1 MTFTKERQKKTLAAL
16 MAALLAIGGT
26 FMSAPGTYAASNAT
40 QTKDPQPAYIKADV
54 TIIKDGEILNFFD
67 EKGDRVYP
75 VFFRNRTYLPLR
87 AICGLLGEE
96 VEWVGA
102 ANTIYIGMTLSHP
115 SKQIIKPEESAFV
128 KKVSDAAVGV
138 QTLAKAYI
146 KEDIYILRDYDP
158 VVFTDPAGET
168 QYPINVGGTTY
179 LPVSALS
186 TFLGEE
192 ISWDG
197 STKTVIL
204 GSREVPKEPEKPAV
218 DKDKNI
224 KKIAALYEKQ
234 AQLYNEA
241 TEMILLIS
249 TASPEELSLLSAA
262 ISEKYRIA
270 EGYNNDV
277 KNFVKEAGGFT
288 GDEKLSDAETDALA
302 NLAEFTEFCEHYL
315 LVMENMMYL
324 AAEGQDYSGFAETF
338 LNFALMTQSAMDTT
352 AKSLEA
358 IL

>member
-26 FMSAPGTYAASNAT
+26 FMSAPGVYAASNAT

-218 DKDKNI
+218 DKDKSI